1 MYMTLLSLLT
11 GTSSST
17 RVGAVF
23 FLFILHVSHINCEHL
38 QGLGFNGIKLATD
51 LWFSPDTVLRRN
63 DKSFRR
69 ETD

>member
-1 MYMTLLSLLT
+1 MCMTLLSLLT

-51 LWFSPDTVLRRN
+51 L
-63 DKSFRR
+63 
-69 ETD
+69 